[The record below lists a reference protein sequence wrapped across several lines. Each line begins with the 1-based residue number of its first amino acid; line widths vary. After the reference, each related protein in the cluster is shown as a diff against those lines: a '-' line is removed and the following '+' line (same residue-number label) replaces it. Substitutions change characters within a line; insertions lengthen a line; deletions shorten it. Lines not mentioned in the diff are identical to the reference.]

1 MAELAERGRDR
12 DLVRSWDE
20 WRQLVDRKFDL
31 AEGMKKGIRKGRREG
46 MKKGMEKG
54 MEKGKLE
61 TALAMLRDSVSLPSI
76 AKYTGL
82 SEEEILEL
90 MENPRNNG
98 WWS

>member
-1 MAELAERGRDR
+1 
-12 DLVRSWDE
+12 VRSWDE

-54 MEKGKLE
+54 IEKGIEKGKLE
-61 TALAMLRDSVSLPSI
+61 TALAMLKKGLSLDLV
-76 AKYTGL
+76 AECTGL
-82 SEEEILEL
+82 SESEILEL